1 MPIVCPKCGTTLIL
15 NEWHTRAF
23 CQTCGN
29 VFGTDGQVIS
39 TTTVQNTVSVQM
51 DIGVVK
57 EGTNVVGL
65 QLGHL

>member
-1 MPIVCPKCGTTLIL
+1 MPKFCSECGTKLLL
-15 NEWHTRAF
+15 NEQHTKVY
-23 CQTCGN
+23 CPNCGRI
-29 VFGTDGQVIS
+29 FGTDGQVIS

-51 DIGVVK
+51 DIGEVK